1 MKYILLLLS
10 IILFTACNKLKK
22 DTLIIKKKND
32 SVIQKIKPVIEEEPV
47 VSNIIFQD
55 TASHMEIYQVK
66 LENSKYQYEVTVDSS
81 YWYKNTQNGFTY
93 FKDESNT
100 AFNKIRKRLK
110 KLDKSVTGR
119 NAIFLN
125 SKFKMRGNFR
135 PRGRVIEYIFKNDSI
150 AHSIYD
156 QLMQVKKDLPKDW
169 EIAVDWKCP
178 AIMILKDNRIY
189 HIITSGHYMMGME
202 NEIAAVMFEKN
213 KEE

>member
-1 MKYILLLLS
+1 M
-10 IILFTACNKLKK
+10 KK

>member
-22 DTLIIKKKND
+22 EALIIEETID
-32 SVIQKIKPVIEEEPV
+32 STIQKKEPIIEEEKVPE
-47 VSNIIFQD
+47 IIFLD
-55 TASHMEIYQVK
+55 TTSHMDIYQIK

-81 YWYKNTQNGFTY
+81 YWYKNTQNGFSY
-93 FKDESNT
+93 FKDKSNT
-100 AFNKIRKRLK
+100 AFDKIRKRLK
-110 KLDKSVTGR
+110 KLDKSVSGR

-125 SKFKMRGNFR
+125 SKLKMRGNFR

-150 AHSIYD
+150 AQSIYD
-156 QLMQVKKDLPKDW
+156 QLMQVKKDLRKDW

-189 HIITSGHYMMGME
+189 HIITGGHYMMGME
-202 NEIAAVMFEKN
+202 NEIATVMFEKN